1 MRKIVLLSALVSI
14 LLPLTSHF
22 SPLSA
27 CTNFIV
33 CKKAS
38 ADGSVF
44 VTYNADSYGAFM
56 PLYHFPAAKH
66 GAGEMRKVYEWDTN
80 KYLGEIPEVAETYN
94 VIGNSNEWQV
104 TIGETTFGGR
114 EEMAD
119 STGIIDYGSL
129 IYITLQRA
137 KTAREALQVMTSLV
151 EQFGY
156 CSEGE
161 TFSVADKD
169 EAWMLEMMGCGPD
182 RTKEQGRTVWVA
194 VRIPDD
200 AIAAHANQSRITKFL
215 DGRYVQVKMK
225 DLLNP
230 KAFAK
235 AERQLLKANQKPQT
249 SNLKPQTLMLC
260 SDNVVSYART
270 MGWFEGKDADF
281 SYNAAYAKPDF
292 SGRRYCEARV
302 WSFFNRFADDFSEY
316 VPYAAGI
323 EPNTKEMPLW
333 IIPNKK
339 VTMQDIRDAMRDHYE
354 GTPFALDS
362 KGDIGGGIFQM
373 PYRPSPLS
381 FKLDGQE
388 VFNERPISTQQ
399 SAFSFISQMRSSL
412 PREVGAC
419 FWFGNDDGNMVA
431 YTPMY
436 SCITR
441 RPKCFSGEGADD
453 VTVSMDNAFWV
464 CNWVSNMVY
473 PRYSMMFPSLKEVR
487 DSLDAS
493 YAQLQPDIEAKALA
507 LSTADERIRLL
518 TDYSCQKGDEMI
530 ARWQQ
535 LAFFLIVKY
544 NDMVVKPTDEQGR
557 FLRNQY
563 GGGAKVV
570 RPGFPEAYARELLKQ
585 TGSRYLVPEKEK
597 KD

>member
-1 MRKIVLLSALVSI
+1 MKRKLILSALLVSG
-14 LLPLTSHF
+14 SYEM
-22 SPLSA
+22 A

-33 CKKAS
+33 GKKAS

-56 PLYHFPAAKH
+56 PLYHYPAAKH
-66 GAGEMRKVYEWDTN
+66 APGEMRPVYEWDTN
-80 KYLGEIPEVAETYN
+80 KYLGEIAEAPETWN

-129 IYITLQRA
+129 IYIALQRS

-151 EQFGY
+151 EQYGY
-156 CSEGE
+156 YSEGE

-200 AIAAHANQSRITKFL
+200 AVAAHANQSRITRFL

-225 DLLNP
+225 DLLKKYPVNG
-230 KAFAK
+230 K
-235 AERQLLKANQKPQT
+235 KPVP
-249 SNLKPQTLMLC
+249 NLMVC
-260 SDNVVSYART
+260 SDNVVSYARA
-270 MGWFEGKDADF
+270 MGWYDGKDADF
-281 SYNAAYAKPDF
+281 SYNAAYAVPDF

-302 WSFFNRFADDFSEY
+302 WSFFNRFSDDFSEY

-323 EPNTKEMPLW
+323 EKDTKEMPLW

-339 VTMQDIRDAMRDHYE
+339 VTLQDLRDAMRDHYE

-362 KGDIGGGIFQM
+362 AGDIGGGMFRM
-373 PYRPSPLS
+373 PYRVSPLS
-381 FKLDGQE
+381 FKSDDVE
-388 VFNERPISTQQ
+388 YFNERPISTFQT
-399 SAFSFISQMRSSL
+399 AWSFISQMRSSL

-441 RPKCFSGEGADD
+441 RPLCFSDEGADD
-453 VTVSMDNAFWV
+453 VTFSIDNAFWV

-473 PRYSMMFPSLKEVR
+473 PRYEMMFPSLQAVR
-487 DSLDAS
+487 DSLDQS
-493 YAQLQPDIEAKALA
+493 YERLQPEIEAKALA
-507 LSTADERIRLL
+507 LATPEERISFL

-530 ARWQQ
+530 ARWQK

-544 NDMVVKPTDEQGR
+544 NDMVVKPTDDNGT
-557 FLRNQY
+557 FLRNKY
-563 GGGAKVV
+563 GGGERVK
-570 RPGFPEAYARELLKQ
+570 RPGLPDAYARELIRQ
-585 TGSRYLVPEKEK
+585 TGCKFLVP
-597 KD
+597 

>member
-1 MRKIVLLSALVSI
+1 MRKYVLLAV
-14 LLPLTSHF
+14 LLPMATAF
-22 SPLSA
+22 A

-33 CKKAS
+33 GKKAS

-56 PLYHFPAAKH
+56 PLYHYPAVKH
-66 GAGEMRKVYEWDTN
+66 EAGEMRKVFEWDTD
-80 KYLGEIPEVAETYN
+80 KYLGEIPEAPETWN

-114 EEMAD
+114 EEMTD

-129 IYITLQRA
+129 IYITLQRS

-151 EQFGY
+151 EQYGY
-156 CSEGE
+156 YSEGE

-200 AIAAHANQSRITKFL
+200 AVAAHANQSRITRFL

-225 DLLNP
+225 DLLKKYPVNG
-230 KAFAK
+230 K
-235 AERQLLKANQKPQT
+235 KPVP
-249 SNLKPQTLMLC
+249 NLMAC
-260 SDNVVSYART
+260 SDNVVSYARA
-270 MGWFEGKDADF
+270 MGWYDGKDADF
-281 SYNAAYAKPDF
+281 SYNAAYAVPDF

-302 WSFFNRFADDFSEY
+302 WSFFNRFSDDFSEY

-323 EPNTKEMPLW
+323 EKDTKEMPLW

-339 VTMQDIRDAMRDHYE
+339 VTLQDLRDAMRDHYE

-362 KGDIGGGIFQM
+362 AGDIGGGMFRM
-373 PYRPSPLS
+373 PYRVSPLS
-381 FKLDGQE
+381 FKIDDVE
-388 VFNERPISTQQ
+388 YFNERPISTFQT
-399 SAFSFISQMRSSL
+399 AWSFISQMRSSL

-441 RPKCFSGEGADD
+441 RPLCFSDEGADD
-453 VTVSMDNAFWV
+453 VTFSIDNAFWV

-473 PRYSMMFPSLKEVR
+473 PRYEMMFPSLQTVR
-487 DSLDAS
+487 DSLDQS
-493 YAQLQPDIEAKALA
+493 YERLQPEIEAKALA
-507 LSTADERIRLL
+507 LATPEERISFL

-530 ARWQQ
+530 ARWQK

-544 NDMVVKPTDEQGR
+544 NDMVVKPTDDNGT
-557 FLRNQY
+557 FLRNKY
-563 GGGAKVV
+563 GGGERVK
-570 RPGFPEAYARELLKQ
+570 RPGLPDAYARELIKQ
-585 TGSRYLVPEKEK
+585 TGGKFLVP
-597 KD
+597 

>member
-1 MRKIVLLSALVSI
+1 MKKILLMAGLVLVSAGAA
-14 LLPLTSHF
+14 
-22 SPLSA
+22 A

-33 CKKAS
+33 GKKAS
-38 ADGSVF
+38 VDGSVF

-56 PLYHFPAAKH
+56 PLYHYTAAKH
-66 GAGEMRKVYEWDTN
+66 QAGDMRKVYEWDTN
-80 KYLGEIPEVAETYN
+80 KYLGEIAEAPETWN

-114 EEMAD
+114 HEMAD
-119 STGIIDYGSL
+119 STGIVDYGSL

-137 KTAREALQVMTSLV
+137 KTAREALQIMTSLV
-151 EQFGY
+151 EQYGY
-156 CSEGE
+156 YSEGE

-182 RTKEQGRTVWVA
+182 REKSKERTVWVA

-200 AIAAHANQSRITKFL
+200 AIAAHANQSRITRFL
-215 DGRYVQVKMK
+215 DGRYVQVKIK
-225 DLLNP
+225 DLQKKYPVNGK
-230 KAFAK
+230 KAV
-235 AERQLLKANQKPQT
+235 P
-249 SNLKPQTLMLC
+249 NLMVC

-270 MGWFEGKDADF
+270 MGWFDGKDADF
-281 SYNAAYAKPDF
+281 SYNAAYAEPDF

-302 WSFFNRFADDFSEY
+302 WSFFNRFSDDFSAY

-323 EPNTKEMPLW
+323 EKGAKEMPLW

-339 VTMQDIRDAMRDHYE
+339 VGMQDLRDAMRDHYE
-354 GTPFALDS
+354 GTPFALDTN
-362 KGDIGGGIFQM
+362 IGGGIYEM

-381 FKLDGQE
+381 YKVDGVE

-399 SAFSFISQMRSSL
+399 TAWSFISQMRSWL
-412 PREVGAC
+412 PREIGGC

-436 SCITR
+436 SCITTV
-441 RPKCFSGEGADD
+441 PKCFSGEGADD
-453 VTVSMDNAFWV
+453 VTFSIDNAFWV

-493 YAQLQPDIEAKALA
+493 YDRLQPEIEAKAKALA
-507 LSTADERIRLL
+507 TADERIKLL

-530 ARWQQ
+530 SRWRQ

-544 NDMVVKPTDEQGR
+544 NDMAVKPTDKNGTFER
-557 FLRNQY
+557 SPY
-563 GGGAKVV
+563 GNGARVK
-570 RPGFPEAYARELLKQ
+570 RPGYPESYAKELLKL
-585 TGSRYLVPEKEK
+585 TGDKYKVPVEEK
-597 KD
+597 K

>member
-1 MRKIVLLSALVSI
+1 MLVV
-14 LLPLTSHF
+14 TGAAT
-22 SPLSA
+22 A

-33 CKKAS
+33 GKKAS
-38 ADGSVF
+38 TDGSVF

-56 PLYHFPAAKH
+56 PLYHYPAAKH
-66 GAGEMRKVYEWDTN
+66 QAGEMRKVFEWDTN
-80 KYLGEIPEVAETYN
+80 KYLGEITEAVETYN

-114 EEMAD
+114 HEMTD

-129 IYITLQRA
+129 IYIALQRS

-151 EQFGY
+151 EQYGY
-156 CSEGE
+156 YSEGE

-182 RTKEQGRTVWVA
+182 RSKSKERTVWVA

-225 DLLNP
+225 DLFTKKYVLNG
-230 KAFAK
+230 K
-235 AERQLLKANQKPQT
+235 KPVP
-249 SNLKPQTLMLC
+249 NLMVC
-260 SDNVVSYART
+260 SDNVVSYARS
-270 MGWFEGKDADF
+270 MGWYEGQDKDF
-281 SYNAAYAKPDF
+281 SFNAAYAAPDF

-302 WSFFNRFADDFSEY
+302 WSFFNRFSDDFSEY
-316 VPYAAGI
+316 VPDASGKEQGA
-323 EPNTKEMPLW
+323 KEMPLW

-339 VTMQDIRDAMRDHYE
+339 VGLQDLRDAMRDHYE
-354 GTPFALDS
+354 GTPFALDTN
-362 KGDIGGGIFQM
+362 IGGGIYGM

-381 FKLDGQE
+381 FKVDGQE
-388 VFNERPISTQQ
+388 VFNERPISTQHT
-399 SAFSFISQMRSSL
+399 AWSFISQMRSSL

-436 SCITR
+436 SSMTR

-453 VTVSMDNAFWV
+453 VTFSMDNAFWV

-473 PRYSMMFPSLKEVR
+473 PRYSMMFPTLKAVR

-493 YAQLQPDIEAKALA
+493 YSQLQPEIEAKALA
-507 LSTADERIRLL
+507 LPTAEERIKLL
-518 TDYSCQKGDEMI
+518 TDYSCQKGNEMI
-530 ARWQQ
+530 SRWQQ
-535 LAFFLIVKY
+535 LAFFLIVKF
-544 NDMVVKPTDEQGR
+544 NDIVVKPTDENGT
-557 FLRNQY
+557 FLRTPN
-563 GGGAKVV
+563 GLGARVQ
-570 RPGFPEAYARELLKQ
+570 RPGFPESYAKDLIKQ
-585 TGSRYLVPEKEK
+585 TGNKFLVPQEEK
-597 KD
+597 K

>member
-1 MRKIVLLSALVSI
+1 MSMRKIVLVLLSV
-14 LLPLTSHF
+14 
-22 SPLSA
+22 LSLSSAFA

-33 CKKAS
+33 GKKAS

-56 PLYHFPAAKH
+56 PLYHYPAAKH
-66 GAGEMRKVYEWDTN
+66 EAGEMRKVFEWDTN
-80 KYLGEIPEVAETYN
+80 KYLGEIPEAAETYN

-129 IYITLQRA
+129 IYIALQRS

-151 EQFGY
+151 DQYGY

-215 DGRYVQVKMK
+215 DGRYTQVKMK
-225 DLLNP
+225 DL
-230 KAFAK
+230 FAK
-235 AERQLLKANQKPQT
+235 KYALNAKKPIT
-249 SNLKPQTLMLC
+249 NLMVC
-260 SDNVVSYART
+260 SDNVVNYARK
-270 MGWFEGKDADF
+270 MGWFEGCDAEF

-292 SGRRYCEARV
+292 SGRRYWEARV
-302 WSFFNRFADDFSEY
+302 WSFFNRFSDDFSEY

-323 EPNTKEMPLW
+323 EKDAKEMPLW

-339 VTMQDIRDAMRDHYE
+339 VSLEDLRAAMRDHYE
-354 GTPFALDS
+354 GTPFALDQ

-381 FKLDGQE
+381 FKVDDVE
-388 VFNERPISTQQ
+388 YFNERPISTQQ
-399 SAFSFISQMRSSL
+399 TAWSFISQMRSSL

-453 VTVSMDNAFWV
+453 VTFSMDNAFWV

-493 YAQLQPDIEAKALA
+493 YAQLQPEIEAKALA
-507 LSTADERIRLL
+507 LPTAEERIKLL
-518 TDYSCQKGDEMI
+518 TDYSCKKGDEMI

-544 NDMVVKPTDEQGR
+544 NDIVVKPTDEQGR
-557 FLRNQY
+557 FLRNKF

-570 RPGFPEAYARELLKQ
+570 RPGFPDAYARELLKQ
-585 TGSRYLVPEKEK
+585 TGTKYLVPKEEK
-597 KD
+597 K

>member
-1 MRKIVLLSALVSI
+1 MLIAGSYAM
-14 LLPLTSHF
+14 
-22 SPLSA
+22 A

-33 CKKAS
+33 GKKAS

-56 PLYHFPAAKH
+56 PLYHYPAAKH
-66 GAGEMRKVYEWDTN
+66 QAGEMRKVFEWDTN
-80 KYLGEIPEVAETYN
+80 KYLGEITEASETYN

-104 TIGETTFGGR
+104 TVGETTFGGR
-114 EEMAD
+114 HEMAD

-129 IYITLQRA
+129 IYLALQRS

-151 EQFGY
+151 EQYGY
-156 CSEGE
+156 YSEGE
-161 TFSVADKD
+161 TFSIADKD

-182 RTKEQGRTVWVA
+182 RTKSKERTVWVA

-200 AIAAHANQSRITKFL
+200 AIAAHANQSRITQFL
-215 DGRYVQVKMK
+215 DGRYVQGKMK
-225 DLLNP
+225 DLMNP
-230 KAFAK
+230 KFNAQNPKFK
-235 AERQLLKANQKPQT
+235 GK
-249 SNLKPQTLMLC
+249 SIVIY
-260 SDNVVSYART
+260 SDNVVNYART
-270 MGWFEGKDADF
+270 MGWFDGKDADF
-281 SYNAAYAKPDF
+281 SYNAAYAAPDF

-302 WSFFNRFADDFSEY
+302 WSFFNRFSDDFSEY
-316 VPYAAGI
+316 VPYAAGF
-323 EPNTKEMPLW
+323 EKDAKEMPLW

-339 VTMQDIRDAMRDHYE
+339 VTLQALRNAMRDHYE
-354 GTPFALDS
+354 NTPFSLDQN
-362 KGDIGGGIFQM
+362 IGGGIYQM

-381 FKLDGQE
+381 FKIDGQE

-399 SAFSFISQMRSSL
+399 TAWSFISQMRSSL

-453 VTVSMDNAFWV
+453 VTFSMDNAFWV

-473 PRYSMMFPSLKEVR
+473 PRYSMMFPSLQEVR

-493 YAQLQPDIEAKALA
+493 YDKLQPEIEAKALA
-507 LSTADERIRLL
+507 LPTAEERIKLL

-530 ARWQQ
+530 CRWQK

-544 NDMVVKPTDEQGR
+544 NDMAVKTTDENGT
-557 FLRNQY
+557 FKRNQY
-563 GGGAKVV
+563 GGGARVQ
-570 RPGFPEAYARELLKQ
+570 RPGFPESYAKELLKQ
-585 TGSRYLVPEKEK
+585 TGNKLLVPKE
-597 KD
+597 

>member
-1 MRKIVLLSALVSI
+1 MSMRKIVLVLLSV
-14 LLPLTSHF
+14 
-22 SPLSA
+22 LSLSSAFA

-33 CKKAS
+33 GKKAS

-56 PLYHFPAAKH
+56 PLYHYPAAKH
-66 GAGEMRKVYEWDTN
+66 EAGEMCKVFEWDTN
-80 KYLGEIPEVAETYN
+80 KYLGEIPEAPETWN

-114 EEMAD
+114 EEMTD

-129 IYITLQRA
+129 IYIALQRS

-151 EQFGY
+151 EQYGY
-156 CSEGE
+156 YSEGE

-169 EAWMLEMMGCGPD
+169 EVWMLEMMGCGPD
-182 RTKEQGRTVWVA
+182 RTKEQGRSVWVA

-200 AIAAHANQSRITKFL
+200 AVAAHANQSRITKFL
-215 DGRYVQVKMK
+215 DGRYVQVKMQ
-225 DLLNP
+225 DLLKKYPVNG
-230 KAFAK
+230 K
-235 AERQLLKANQKPQT
+235 KPVP
-249 SNLKPQTLMLC
+249 NLMVC
-260 SDNVVSYART
+260 SDNVVSYARA
-270 MGWFEGKDADF
+270 MGWYDGKDADF
-281 SYNAAYAKPDF
+281 SYNAAYAVPDF

-323 EPNTKEMPLW
+323 EKDTKEMPLW

-339 VTMQDIRDAMRDHYE
+339 VTLQDLRDAMRDHYE

-362 KGDIGGGIFQM
+362 AGDIGGGMFRM
-373 PYRPSPLS
+373 PYRVSPLS
-381 FKLDGQE
+381 FKIDDVE
-388 VFNERPISTQQ
+388 YFNERPISTFQT
-399 SAFSFISQMRSSL
+399 AWSFISQMRSSL

-441 RPKCFSGEGADD
+441 RPLCFSGEGADD
-453 VTVSMDNAFWV
+453 VTFSIDNAFWV

-473 PRYSMMFPSLKEVR
+473 PRYEMMFPSLQAVR
-487 DSLDAS
+487 DSLDQS
-493 YAQLQPDIEAKALA
+493 YERLQPEIEAKALA
-507 LSTADERIRLL
+507 LATPEERISFL

-530 ARWQQ
+530 ARWQK

-544 NDMVVKPTDEQGR
+544 NDMVVKPTDDNGT
-557 FLRNQY
+557 FLRNKY
-563 GGGAKVV
+563 GDGERVK
-570 RPGFPEAYARELLKQ
+570 RPGLPDAYARELIKQ
-585 TGSRYLVPEKEK
+585 TGTKFLVPKER
-597 KD
+597 

>member
-1 MRKIVLLSALVSI
+1 MRKIVLVLLSV
-14 LLPLTSHF
+14 
-22 SPLSA
+22 LSLSSAFA

-33 CKKAS
+33 GKKAS

-56 PLYHFPAAKH
+56 PLYHYPAAKH
-66 GAGEMRKVYEWDTN
+66 EAGEMCKVFEWDTN
-80 KYLGEIPEVAETYN
+80 KYLGEIPEAPETWN

-114 EEMAD
+114 EEMTD

-129 IYITLQRA
+129 IYIALQRS

-151 EQFGY
+151 EQYGY
-156 CSEGE
+156 YSEGE

-169 EAWMLEMMGCGPD
+169 EVWMLEMMGCGPD
-182 RTKEQGRTVWVA
+182 RTKEQGRSVWVA

-200 AIAAHANQSRITKFL
+200 AVAAHANQSRITKFL
-215 DGRYVQVKMK
+215 DGRYVQVKMQ
-225 DLLNP
+225 DLLKKYPVNG
-230 KAFAK
+230 K
-235 AERQLLKANQKPQT
+235 KPVP
-249 SNLKPQTLMLC
+249 NLMVC
-260 SDNVVSYART
+260 SDNVVSYARA
-270 MGWFEGKDADF
+270 MGWYDGKDADF
-281 SYNAAYAKPDF
+281 SYNAAYAVPDF

-323 EPNTKEMPLW
+323 EKDTKEMPLW

-339 VTMQDIRDAMRDHYE
+339 VTLQDLRDAMRDHYE

-362 KGDIGGGIFQM
+362 AGDIGGGMFRM
-373 PYRPSPLS
+373 PYRVSPLS
-381 FKLDGQE
+381 FKIDDVE
-388 VFNERPISTQQ
+388 YFNERPISTFQT
-399 SAFSFISQMRSSL
+399 AWSFISQMRSSL

-441 RPKCFSGEGADD
+441 RPLCFSGEGADD
-453 VTVSMDNAFWV
+453 VTFSIDNAFWV

-473 PRYSMMFPSLKEVR
+473 PRYEMMFPSLQAVR
-487 DSLDAS
+487 DSLDQS
-493 YAQLQPDIEAKALA
+493 YERLQPEIEAKALA
-507 LSTADERIRLL
+507 LATTEERISFL

-530 ARWQQ
+530 ARWQK

-544 NDMVVKPTDEQGR
+544 NDMVVKPTDDNGT
-557 FLRNQY
+557 FLRNKY
-563 GGGAKVV
+563 GDGERVK
-570 RPGFPEAYARELLKQ
+570 RPGLPDAYARELIKQ
-585 TGSRYLVPEKEK
+585 TGTKFLVPKER
-597 KD
+597 

>member
-1 MRKIVLLSALVSI
+1 MKRKYVLTAMLLVAAYA
-14 LLPLTSHF
+14 
-22 SPLSA
+22 SA

-33 CKKAS
+33 GKKAS

-56 PLYHFPAAKH
+56 PLYHYPAAKH
-66 GAGEMRKVYEWDTN
+66 QPGDMRKVFEWDTN
-80 KYLGEIPEVAETYN
+80 KYLGEIAEAAETYN

-119 STGIIDYGSL
+119 STGVIDYGSL
-129 IYITLQRA
+129 IYIALQRS
-137 KTAREALQVMTSLV
+137 KTAREALQIMTSLV
-151 EQFGY
+151 EQYGY
-156 CSEGE
+156 YSEGE

-182 RTKEQGRTVWVA
+182 RAKSKERTVWVA
-194 VRIPDD
+194 IRIPDN
-200 AIAAHANQSRITKFL
+200 AVAAHANQSRITKFL
-215 DGRYVQVKMK
+215 DGRYTRLKIK
-225 DLLNP
+225 DLFNKKYALN
-230 KAFAK
+230 AK
-235 AERQLLKANQKPQT
+235 KPIT
-249 SNLKPQTLMLC
+249 NLMVC
-260 SDNVVSYART
+260 SDNVVSYARA
-270 MGWFEGKDADF
+270 MGWFSGKDTDF
-281 SYNAAYAKPDF
+281 SYNAAYAAPDF

-316 VPYAAGI
+316 VPYAAGK
-323 EPNTKEMPLW
+323 EKNAKEMPLW

-339 VTMQDIRDAMRDHYE
+339 VSLQDLRDAMRDHYE
-354 GTPFALDS
+354 GTPFALDTN
-362 KGDIGGGIFQM
+362 IGGGIYDM

-381 FKLDGQE
+381 YKVGEQE
-388 VFNERPISTQQ
+388 AFNERPISTQQ
-399 SAFSFISQMRSSL
+399 TAWSFISQMRSWM

-441 RPKCFSGEGADD
+441 RPKCFTEEGADD
-453 VTVSMDNAFWV
+453 VTFSMGNAYWV

-473 PRYSMMFPSLKEVR
+473 PRYSQMFPTLKVVR

-493 YAQLQPDIEAKALA
+493 YSKLQPEIEAKALA
-507 LSTADERIRLL
+507 LPEAERVAFL
-518 TDYSCQKGDEMI
+518 TNYSCQKGDEMI

-535 LAFFLIVKY
+535 LAFYLIVKF
-544 NDMVVKPTDEQGR
+544 NDMVEKPTDANGR
-557 FLRNQY
+557 FERTPH
-563 GGGAKVV
+563 GHGARVV
-570 RPGFPEAYARELLKQ
+570 RPGFPEKYARELLKM
-585 TGSRYLVPEKEK
+585 TGDKYLVPVEEK
-597 KD
+597 K

>member
-1 MRKIVLLSALVSI
+1 MRKIVFVLLSILSVSA
-14 LLPLTSHF
+14 F
-22 SPLSA
+22 A

-33 CKKAS
+33 GKQAS

-56 PLYHFPAAKH
+56 PLYHYLAAKH
-66 GAGEMRKVYEWDTN
+66 EAGEMRKIFEWDTN
-80 KYLGEIPEVAETYN
+80 KYLGEIPEAAETYN

-104 TIGETTFGGR
+104 TVGETTFGGR

-119 STGIIDYGSL
+119 STGILDYGSL
-129 IYITLQRA
+129 IYIALQRS
-137 KTAREALQVMTSLV
+137 KTAREALMVMTSLA
-151 EQFGY
+151 EKYGY

-169 EAWMLEMMGCGPD
+169 EAWMMEMMGCGPD
-182 RTKEQGRTVWVA
+182 RSKEQGRVVWVA
-194 VRIPDD
+194 VRIPDN
-200 AIAAHANQSRITKFL
+200 AIAAHANQSRITQFL
-215 DGRYVQVKMK
+215 DGRYVRVKTK

-230 KAFAK
+230 KAIAK
-235 AERQLLKANQKPQT
+235 AGKKALP
-249 SNLKPQTLMLC
+249 LMIC
-260 SDNVVSYART
+260 SDNVVSYARA
-270 MGWFEGKDADF
+270 MGWFDGSDADF
-281 SYNAAYAKPDF
+281 SYNAAYAFPDF

-323 EPNTKEMPLW
+323 EPDTKPMPLW

-339 VTMQDIRDAMRDHYE
+339 VTLQDLRDAMRDHYE

-362 KGDIGGGIFQM
+362 KGDIGGGMFEM
-373 PYRPSPLS
+373 PYRVSPLS
-381 FKLDGQE
+381 FKLDGKE
-388 VFNERPISTQQ
+388 YFNERPTSTFQT
-399 SAFSFISQMRSSL
+399 AWSFISQMRADL

-453 VTVSMDNAFWV
+453 VTFSIDNAYWV

-473 PRYSMMFPSLKEVR
+473 PRYSMMFPSLKAVR

-493 YAQLQPDIEAKALA
+493 YAQLQPEIEAKALS
-507 LSTADERIRLL
+507 LSTPEERVKFL

-544 NDMVVKPTDEQGR
+544 NDIVVKPTDEQGR
-557 FLRNQY
+557 FLRNKY

-570 RPGFPEAYARELLKQ
+570 RPGLPDTYARELIQQ
-585 TGSRYLVPEKEK
+585 TGSKFLVPVKEQ

>member
-1 MRKIVLLSALVSI
+1 MRKIVLVLLSV
-14 LLPLTSHF
+14 
-22 SPLSA
+22 LSLSSAFA

-33 CKKAS
+33 GKKAS

-56 PLYHFPAAKH
+56 PLYHYPAAKH
-66 GAGEMRKVYEWDTN
+66 EAGEMCKVFEWDTN
-80 KYLGEIPEVAETYN
+80 KYLGEIPEAPETWN

-114 EEMAD
+114 EEMTD

-129 IYITLQRA
+129 IYIALQRS

-151 EQFGY
+151 EQYGY
-156 CSEGE
+156 YSGGE

-169 EAWMLEMMGCGPD
+169 EVWMLEMMGCGPD
-182 RTKEQGRTVWVA
+182 RTKEQGRSVWVA

-200 AIAAHANQSRITKFL
+200 AVAAHANQSRITKFL
-215 DGRYVQVKMK
+215 DGRYVQVKMQ
-225 DLLNP
+225 DLLKKYPVNG
-230 KAFAK
+230 K
-235 AERQLLKANQKPQT
+235 KPVP
-249 SNLKPQTLMLC
+249 NLMVC
-260 SDNVVSYART
+260 SDNVVSYARA
-270 MGWFEGKDADF
+270 MGWYDGKDADF
-281 SYNAAYAKPDF
+281 SYNAAYAVPDF

-323 EPNTKEMPLW
+323 EKDTKEMPLW

-339 VTMQDIRDAMRDHYE
+339 VTLQDLRDAMRDHYE

-362 KGDIGGGIFQM
+362 AGDIGGGMFRM
-373 PYRPSPLS
+373 PYRVSPLS
-381 FKLDGQE
+381 FKSHDVE
-388 VFNERPISTQQ
+388 YFNERPISTFQT
-399 SAFSFISQMRSSL
+399 AWSFISQMRSSL

-441 RPKCFSGEGADD
+441 RPLCFSDEGADD
-453 VTVSMDNAFWV
+453 VTFSIDNAFWV

-473 PRYSMMFPSLKEVR
+473 PRYEMMFPSLQAVR
-487 DSLDAS
+487 DSLDQS
-493 YAQLQPDIEAKALA
+493 YERLQPEIEAKALA
-507 LSTADERIRLL
+507 LATPEERISFL

-530 ARWQQ
+530 ARWQK

-544 NDMVVKPTDEQGR
+544 NDMVVKPTDDNGT
-557 FLRNQY
+557 FLRNKY
-563 GGGAKVV
+563 GGGERVK
-570 RPGFPEAYARELLKQ
+570 RPGLPDAYARELIKQ
-585 TGSRYLVPEKEK
+585 TGTKFLVPKER
-597 KD
+597 